1 MPFQDRII
9 KHANLDNAFLNFKN
23 RRGEIMSDK
32 KAYMKPEE
40 PYHLKML
47 RTIQEEKEK
56 KDAE

>member
-9 KHANLDNAFLNFKN
+9 KHAYQDNAFLNFKN
-23 RRGEIMSDK
+23 RRGEIMADK

-47 RTIQEEKEK
+47 RNI
-56 KDAE
+56 